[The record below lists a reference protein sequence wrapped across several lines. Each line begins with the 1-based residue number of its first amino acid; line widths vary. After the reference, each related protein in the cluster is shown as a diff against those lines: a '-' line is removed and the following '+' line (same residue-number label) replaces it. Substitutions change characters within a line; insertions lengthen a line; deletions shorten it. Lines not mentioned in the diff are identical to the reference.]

1 MIEVKTTVSKLY
13 NFISKM
19 MVLIEQDLDDPD
31 VMGGDDACLTKKNM
45 TNIFEKLVS
54 LVMQLNRLSKDE
66 QMHLNDVLPEEDMK
80 IIERFMEK
88 YAKKKGV

>member
-1 MIEVKTTVSKLY
+1 MIEVKNTASKLY
-13 NFISKM
+13 SFISKM
-19 MVLIEQDLDDPD
+19 MILVEQDLDDPN
-31 VMGGDDACLTKKNM
+31 VMDGDDACVTKKNM

-66 QMHLNDVLPEEDMK
+66 QMHLSDALPEEDMQ

-88 YAKKKGV
+88 YKNR